1 MEVAPFYLSIV
12 IKYIYSL
19 GIVLLH
25 YRLLFLF
32 AKSP

>member
-1 MEVAPFYLSIV
+1 MEVAPFHFPIV
-12 IKYIYSL
+12 LKRSYSL
-19 GIVLLH
+19 GWFLLY